1 VTLAYEEG
9 EHSCYVLSIVS
20 QVDSKGL
27 ALSCLLDGFQ
37 AIEFGLVG
45 NFSDGIFAE
54 QGWHSRRI
62 EVVEGREELVS
73 LAVCI

>member
-1 VTLAYEEG
+1 MT
-9 EHSCYVLSIVS
+9 
-20 QVDSKGL
+20 
-27 ALSCLLDGFQ
+27 LSCLLDGFQ